1 MGILSTVSDNGKP
14 WGSAIYYVADEDFTC
29 YFVTRADTH
38 KYKNIK
44 ERSTAALTVADEDS
58 QTTVQIYGSV
68 SQVSTYELLDV
79 AFHKLEKIRPKGDIN
94 WVPPIYKIHKG
105 DFMVMQLIPESMQYA
120 DYSKH
125 VSDIHQDYIEQ
136 II

>member
-1 MGILSTVSDNGKP
+1 MGVLSTISEDGKP
-14 WGSAIYYVADEDFTC
+14 WGSAIYFVADDDFTC

-38 KYKNIK
+38 KYKNLTN
-44 ERSTAALTVADEDS
+44 RPAAALTVADEEH

-68 SQVSTYELLDV
+68 STVPTYELMDV

-94 WVPPIYKIHKG
+94 WVPPIYKVHKG
-105 DFMVMQLIPESMQYA
+105 DFMVMQLVPEKLQYA
-120 DYSKH
+120 DYSKPIN
-125 VSDIHQDYIEQ
+125 DIHQDYIEQ